1 MRPFRTNII
10 ALVGLGYGSVMVGFL
25 SLWLGAGQP
34 SVDAYDAIKEPL
46 MALIGGSLALAKDV
60 LRADDEG
67 APPEARKPQ
76 K

>member
-10 ALVGLGYGSVMVGFL
+10 AIIGLGYGTVLVGFL
-25 SLWLGAGQP
+25 SLWLSAGQP
-34 SVDAYDAIKEPL
+34 SVDAATAAYDAIKEPL

-67 APPEARKPQ
+67 A
-76 K
+76 